1 MQGPCAPHL
10 KTNSLLLVLAV
21 SKITQDKL
29 LIVRTLHQQRRQHV
43 HIPKSL
49 LSISL
54 ASSSSETGVTDQ
66 YFPKHLAISNSKQ
79 EVSISEL
86 ATFCFMTKGH
96 QVHSLLISCK

>member
-10 KTNSLLLVLAV
+10 KTNSLLLVSAV
-21 SKITQDKL
+21 SKITQDRL

-54 ASSSSETGVTDQ
+54 ASSSSVLPTGVTDQ
-66 YFPKHLAISNSKQ
+66 YFPEHLAISNSKQ

-86 ATFCFMTKGH
+86 ATFCFMTRGH
-96 QVHSLLISCK
+96 